1 MVQYLFSTGWVPI
14 TSKPEYYSKST
25 AKMSV
30 TLNIIADIRQAG
42 NNKNNKLGGIENNV
56 YQNVQIG
63 RYQHI
68 YFIQNLN
75 IYNNY

>member
-42 NNKNNKLGGIENNV
+42 NNKNN
-56 YQNVQIG
+56 
-63 RYQHI
+63 
-68 YFIQNLN
+68 
-75 IYNNY
+75 